1 MRDSKKYIY
10 QGKSHIMLS
19 RPAVIAAAFFI
30 VMLAYGAC
38 GSAQNVKLSIEPS
51 EISISAFYN
60 GSSIKATGTV
70 PEGAD
75 VIVRITGE
83 GEEVHLKK
91 KGKVGGLLWMNTG
104 KISFKNVPA
113 VFMVYTTPELA
124 KAVNAINLGYLSVKD
139 KVEMEPEKEA
149 KEVLFK
155 EFAKLKEE
163 EGVYVID
170 SESLHY
176 MGTADGSR
184 QFEIN
189 IAVPP
194 KMKPGHYSVE
204 AYAVAN
210 GNVMD
215 KTETALTI
223 TMIGFPAWIAGLA
236 FGHALL
242 HGIMAVIVALVAGL
256 AMGLL
261 FRGGG
266 GAH

>member
-1 MRDSKKYIY
+1 MRKSKIHMN
-10 QGKSHIMLS
+10 QGKSRVMRS
-19 RPAVIAAAFFI
+19 CPAVTAALFFI
-30 VMLAYGAC
+30 VMLTYGAC
-38 GSAQNVKLSIEPS
+38 SCAEDMSLSIAPS

-70 PEGAD
+70 PAGAD
-75 VIVRITGE
+75 VIVRITGA

-104 KISFKNVPA
+104 KITFKNIPA
-113 VFMVYTTPELA
+113 VFMIYTTPELA
-124 KAVNAINLGYLSVKD
+124 KTVNTINLGYLSVKEQV
-139 KVEMEPEKEA
+139 KMEPEEEA
-149 KEVLFK
+149 KEALFK

-170 SESLHY
+170 SESLQY
-176 MGTADGSR
+176 KENTDGSR
-184 QFEIN
+184 HFEIN
-189 IAVPP
+189 ITVPP
-194 KMKPGHYSVE
+194 KMKPGQYSVE
-204 AYAVAN
+204 AYAVAG
-210 GNVMD
+210 GNVTN
-215 KTETALTI
+215 KANTALII